1 MNERFGLLLELG
13 ERLLDGA
20 GLVLEVGLER
30 DRGVVERVVLES
42 LFCGGGRGGDENK
55 QRGEQAGAKPSGH

>member
-1 MNERFGLLLELG
+1 MQRLGLLLQLD

-20 GLVLEVGLER
+20 GLVLEVGFER

-42 LFCGGGRGGDENK
+42 LLCGGGRGGDENE
-55 QRGEQAGAKPSGH
+55 QRGEHAGAKPSGH